1 MIMQQKYY
9 AIMLCVL
16 GCSLALA
23 SIPDISTTD
32 DLLAGCGEV
41 ADAFKRDA
49 QELQSL
55 LGSLAN
61 VANTLNEVTQKRQ
74 GAFNGYVQQL
84 ENYQNLLAQEQQ
96 NLSLLQQQGLT
107 DQADVQNKIDQLN
120 LEGNDAIVTLQSSIA
135 VLQESIRTLQENLA
149 TISNLTQSRVDG
161 VNEMI
166 NAYGDFEG
174 VRLSF
179 KDQLDSLLDQIRS
192 YIGTTAEQDNNL
204 LQS

>member
-1 MIMQQKYY
+1 MIMKQKYCGM
-9 AIMLCVL
+9 MLCLL
-16 GCSLALA
+16 GCSVLA
-23 SIPDISTTD
+23 SVPDISTAD
-32 DLLAGCGEV
+32 DLLAGCGQV
-41 ADAFKRDA
+41 ADSFKQDA
-49 QELQSL
+49 QELQSV
-55 LGSLAN
+55 LGSLAD

-84 ENYQNLLAQEQQ
+84 QNYQNLLAQEQA
-96 NLSLLQQQGLT
+96 NLALLQQQGLT
-107 DQADVQNKIDQLN
+107 DQADVQNKIDKLN
-120 LEGNDAIVTLQSSIA
+120 LEGNDAIGTLQSSIA

-161 VNEMI
+161 VHQMI

-192 YIGTTAEQDNNL
+192 YIGTTAVQDNNL